1 MEILEKTINTG
12 FGNIFAMLS
21 GTLLLENI
29 KMEKQRTN
37 QKYNIIFKNFYKN
50 GINGYLTGF
59 FPMGMITGFVK
70 GCSIGLPYGFLD
82 KKLNWDE

>member
-70 GCSIGLPYGFLD
+70 GCSIGFP
-82 KKLNWDE
+82 